1 MWRSVEHG
9 NSSSLSGT
17 ATLGW
22 LLRLVLVLMPTVV
35 VITMPPPMIMVAPM
49 AVVVVLAVPTPFVPS
64 PAFAIV
70 VVMRMRPV
78 CPFKRRTLPMSP
90 DPLVTV
96 TRRRPV
102 SVYPNEA
109 RAWGRPSLLIND
121 YRWRGP
127 DVHRNLP

>member
-1 MWRSVEHG
+1 M
-9 NSSSLSGT
+9 
-17 ATLGW
+17 
-22 LLRLVLVLMPTVV
+22 RLVVVLMPMVV
-35 VITMPPPMIMVAPM
+35 VITMPPPTIVVAPM
-49 AVVVVLAVPTPFVPS
+49 AVVVVLVVPMPFVPF

-78 CPFKRRTLPMSP
+78 CPFKRRALPMSP

-96 TRRRPV
+96 ASRRPI

-109 RAWGRPSLLIND
+109 RAWRRPGLFIND
-121 YRWRGP
+121 DRWRGP

>member
-1 MWRSVEHG
+1 MVAMI
-9 NSSSLSGT
+9 T
-17 ATLGW
+17 
-22 LLRLVLVLMPTVV
+22 TVA
-35 VITMPPPMIMVAPM
+35 IMIMVAPM
-49 AVVVVLAVPTPFVPS
+49 AVVVVLAVPMPFVPF

-78 CPFKRRTLPMSP
+78 CPFKRRTLPMAP

-109 RAWGRPSLLIND
+109 GAWGRTSLLIND

-127 DVHRNLP
+127 DVH